1 MQQKNTNNDI
11 IIWYNKVTGFLDT
24 IPFADGMERS
34 DTLNWKM
41 RLHTGVISGAVMLCL
56 SLILPVAGCSGED
69 ADAGNSS
76 TQEIVEDTNGLAGS
90 ADAEDIQAAVLAMLP
105 EEYLVSAEEADFYR
119 DLYKKEY
126 GSVKKED
133 ISDDD
138 LKEFISRYHAEF
150 YLAKYLGV
158 REDDSYE
165 SLKEE
170 WKQENA
176 SRQEMK
182 QNGEIFYG
190 PVEYEFTDYFEY
202 IYSNLKLKNIDEL
215 VVRADEQLIAGGK
228 DYYEENSA
236 DYDDLLSV
244 TCKLSDGER
253 TEEKVFSY
261 DDIKSLQKTNE
272 TVLNFIMGAEP
283 GECMEYMN
291 GDKPVTLELLS
302 KEVDHREFEE
312 MQGVIMKDYVQREFY
327 DGFIGEIAEY
337 LKISFDKE

>member
-1 MQQKNTNNDI
+1 M
-11 IIWYNKVTGFLDT
+11 
-24 IPFADGMERS
+24 
-34 DTLNWKM
+34 NWKM

-56 SLILPVAGCSGED
+56 SLILSVAGCSGED

-90 ADAEDIQAAVLAMLP
+90 ADAKDIQAAVLAMLP

-119 DLYKKEY
+119 VLYKKEY
-126 GSVKKED
+126 GNVKKED

-150 YLAKYLGV
+150 YLAQYVGV

-165 SLKEE
+165 GLKEE
-170 WKQENA
+170 WQKENA

-182 QNGEIFYG
+182 QKGEIFYG
-190 PVEYEFTDYFEY
+190 PVEYEFSDYFEY
-202 IYSNLKLKNIDEL
+202 IYSNLKLKNIEEL
-215 VVRADEQLIAGGK
+215 VARADEQLIADAK
-228 DYYEENSA
+228 VYYEENSA

-244 TCKLSDGER
+244 TCMLSDGER

-272 TVLNFIMGAEP
+272 MVLNFIMDAEI
-283 GECMEYMN
+283 GESMEYQN
-291 GDKPVTLELLS
+291 GDKTVTLQLLS
-302 KEVDHREFEE
+302 KEIDHREFKE

-327 DGFIGEIAEY
+327 DEFISEIAEH
-337 LKISFDKE
+337 LKISFDKD